1 VRRRLSSSDG
11 RELLQVE
18 EDVAARLRK
27 AGIELEVDF
36 TSMAAVANVFRV
48 ASAARN
54 HLERTALARA
64 GLSFTAFTVM
74 WVLWVWGESEFRD
87 VAVDSG
93 VAKGTLTGV
102 VTTLERRGLVARRRH
117 PDDRRLILVS
127 CTPQGEDL
135 MVGLFPRFNDGESRL
150 VSGLADAETRRLA
163 QLLRKVLRTIEE
175 LDEEGESASGVAGD
189 RQGGEG
195 DHEGR

>member
-54 HLERTALARA
+54 HLERSVLAPGA
-64 GLSFTAFTVM
+64 LSFTAFTVM

-117 PDDRRLILVS
+117 ADDRRLILVS
-127 CTPQGEDL
+127 CTPAGEDL

-175 LDEEGESASGVAGD
+175 LDEDSASAAGVAGD
-189 RQGGEG
+189 RQGGKG
-195 DHEGR
+195 DHERH

>member
-18 EDVAARLRK
+18 EDVAERLGR
-27 AGIELEVDF
+27 AGIERAVDF
-36 TSMAAVANVFRV
+36 SSMAAVANVFRV

-54 HLERTALARA
+54 HLERSVLASA
-64 GLSFTAFTVM
+64 GLSFTAFTVL

-127 CTPQGEDL
+127 CTPAGDEL
-135 MVGLFPRFNDGESRL
+135 MVGLFPRFNDGESRV
-150 VSGLADAETRRLA
+150 VSGLADADVQCLA
-163 QLLRKVLRTIEE
+163 QLLRTVLRTIET
-175 LDEEGESASGVAGD
+175 LDDGSATGVAADGE
-189 RQGGEG
+189 RGEG
-195 DHEGR
+195 GDQGD

>member
-54 HLERTALARA
+54 HLERAVLAQS

-102 VTTLERRGLVARRRH
+102 VTTLERRGLVSRRRH
-117 PDDRRLILVS
+117 ADDRRLILVS
-127 CTPQGEDL
+127 CTPAGEKL
-135 MVGLFPRFNDGESRL
+135 MVGLFPRFNDGESQL
-150 VSGLADAETRRLA
+150 VSGLADAETRHLA
-163 QLLRKVLRTIEE
+163 QLLRKVLRTIED
-175 LDEEGESASGVAGD
+175 LDEESAPSD
-189 RQGGEG
+189 
-195 DHEGR
+195 